1 MRLMAAGGVR
11 MAARIVDQTQIAC
24 RHLTPL
30 ERTGT
35 LRAWKLTN
43 PERRVELTIRI
54 SSSRVMRTSSVMFRK
69 LPAPLTRREEERKRV
84 QDTFY
89 ARYTAAARR
98 AYVEGRQLSRA
109 DRLILLVGELEADVN
124 NGGFDQYLGNK
135 GRRRANATIAALRKI
150 GAKRTATMLSK
161 AAAPS
166 ATPTLLGRLDDE
178 FYRVPEDLALF
189 TMRHLERD
197 S

>member
-11 MAARIVDQTQIAC
+11 MAARIVDQTQIKC

-35 LRAWKLTN
+35 LRGWKLTD
-43 PERRVELTIRI
+43 PKRRVELTIRI
-54 SSSRVMRTSSVMFRK
+54 SSSRVVRTSSVMFGK
-69 LPAPLTRREEERKRV
+69 LPAPLTRREEERKLV
-84 QDTFY
+84 HDAFY
-89 ARYTAAARR
+89 ARYTAAAHR
-98 AYVEGRQLSRA
+98 AYVEGRRLSRA

-135 GRRRANATIAALRKI
+135 GRRRANATIAALRRI
-150 GAKRTATMLSK
+150 GAKRTATMLWK
-161 AAAPS
+161 ATAPS
-166 ATPTLLGRLDDE
+166 ATRALLGRLNDE
-178 FYRVPEDLALF
+178 FYRLPEDLAVF
-189 TMRHLERD
+189 TLRHLGRD